1 MCLELREERVVLE
14 TGDGQDLLDYRGQK
28 VKKAPRVHLVH
39 LDQQDL
45 RVGMENGVRPEQK
58 VRRDLVAHQEI
69 RVLLVSV
76 AHLVQMVSLAE
87 RVQ

>member
-14 TGDGQDLLDYRGQK
+14 TGDGQDLLDYRDQK
-28 VKKAPRVHLVH
+28 VKKAPRVHLVR